1 MDMQT
6 SSRDITPSTNFAAAV
21 LQRQVFSRSNIVAFL
36 VNKSVTGDYNEA
48 LYSGYDHNTVAGLEY
63 NMASLN
69 DRWTGKVFY
78 HQAFY
83 PGASSTSAATSG
95 SIVYTTQY
103 FKASFDQSWVGADYV
118 AEVGYIRRS
127 GYLEST
133 PSLAYT
139 FFPEKGKILTH
150 GPSADFDIIF
160 NPELDMTDRR
170 TQIGYSIGWRNRN
183 KLSFKVNEQF
193 VKLNRSFD
201 PTNTGGVQLDTGSD
215 HTWENASI
223 TFSSDTRR
231 LFNYTLN
238 GGYGGYFNG
247 TRLTF
252 GTNFNYRVQPYGSLA
267 VVANYNDISL
277 PGPYSS
283 AKLFLIG
290 PKLDLTL
297 TDKLFFTTFAQYN
310 NQIDNF
316 NLNIRFQW
324 RFAPVSDL
332 FIVYTGNSYTGDFTN
347 KNRGLAVKLSYWIK

>member
-1 MDMQT
+1 
-6 SSRDITPSTNFAAAV
+6 
-21 LQRQVFSRSNIVAFL
+21 
-36 VNKSVTGDYNEA
+36 
-48 LYSGYDHNTVAGLEY
+48 
-63 NMASLN
+63 
-69 DRWTGKVFY
+69 
-78 HQAFY
+78 
-83 PGASSTSAATSG
+83 
-95 SIVYTTQY
+95 
-103 FKASFDQSWVGADYV
+103 
-118 AEVGYIRRS
+118 
-127 GYLEST
+127 
-133 PSLAYT
+133 
-139 FFPEKGKILTH
+139 
-150 GPSADFDIIF
+150 
-160 NPELDMTDRR
+160 MTDRQ

-215 HTWENASI
+215 HTWENASV

-238 GGYGGYFNG
+238 GGYGGYYNG

-252 GTNFNYRVQPYGSLA
+252 GSNFNYRVQPYGSIA
-267 VVANYNDISL
+267 VVANYNDIFL
-277 PGPYSS
+277 PEPYSS